1 MLRDLIIPVCILAV
15 IASVVLPLPPSLIDF
30 MLVGNVILALVL
42 LVSTLYISCPLKL
55 SSLPSILLLTTLYRL
70 ALNISTTRLI
80 LSTGSAGS
88 LIQAF
93 GEVVIQGK
101 VIVGLVIFLVITLI
115 QFIVI
120 AKGSERVAEV
130 SARFTLDALPGKQ
143 MSIDADVRSGL
154 IDVHTAKEKR
164 QNLQMESRF
173 YGALDG
179 AMKFVK
185 GDAIAGL
192 IITAINIT
200 GGFGIGILVNGMD
213 LSSAI
218 NQYTLL
224 TVGDGLLSQ
233 IPALL
238 NSLAAG
244 MIVTRVARGD
254 DNSLTREL
262 LSQVSQVRT
271 VLFLV
276 GIVSFILA
284 FLPGL
289 PALPFITLSLILIFN
304 GLLQKESSKA
314 DLESEAKNVE
324 SKIRVPEVLQIDF
337 GKDLAKKLVLDNEI
351 DSILEDVKSLIFN
364 QEGILL
370 KTPKCSVNKNLNNE
384 IAINIRGILVKKI
397 KLSDEDD
404 FSKTLIKK
412 LTQVILENSLEFIDD
427 AHTRRLLDNFEDEMH
442 ELINGLIPDVLKVTE
457 LTKVLKSLNEEK
469 ISIRNIDVILQAIA
483 EHGSGKVNQRA
494 LLEEVRVSLKRFIA
508 NEFSENFNISQ
519 ALALKPQIDLHF
531 AKAEKEGEEIDVVL
545 LSKLANE
552 IKKGSYKLLVVSK
565 SSRRILFECLSM
577 HSVSLPVVAY
587 EEIPENYK
595 LKIDFEFSEELS
607 KESYLEHISWKS
619 YQFLLYWLF

>member
-1 MLRDLIIPVCILAV
+1 MLRDLIIPICILAV

-42 LVSTLYISCPLKL
+42 LVSTLYISSPLKL

-80 LSTGSAGS
+80 LSTGSAGT

-192 IITAINIT
+192 IITAINIV

-213 LSSAI
+213 FGTAI

-244 MIVTRVARGD
+244 MIVTRVSRGD

-284 FLPGL
+284 LLPGL
-289 PALPFITLSLILIFN
+289 PAIPFLTLSSILILN
-304 GLLQKESSKA
+304 ALMQKDSSE
-314 DLESEAKNVE
+314 LEKENQNHNLE
-324 SKIRVPEVLQIDF
+324 SKIRVPEILQIDF
-337 GKDLAKKLVLDNEI
+337 GEEIAKKLIDNNQI
-351 DSILEDVKSLIFN
+351 DKVLEDIKSRVFSIN
-364 QEGILL
+364 GILL
-370 KTPKCSVNKNLNNE
+370 KTPKCNVNQELKNE
-384 IAINIRGILVKKI
+384 IEIKIRGILVKRI
-397 KLSDEDD
+397 KLNNKLEN
-404 FSKTLIKK
+404 FSLN
-412 LTQVILENSLEFIDD
+412 LTTKVIEVVIENSLEFIDD
-427 AHTRRLLDNFEDEMH
+427 GHTRRLLNNFEEEMH
-442 ELINGLIPDVLKVTE
+442 ELINSLIPDIIKVTE
-457 LTKVLKSLNEEK
+457 LTKILKNLNEEK
-469 ISIRNIDVILQAIA
+469 ISIRNIDVILQAIT
-483 EHGSGKVNQRA
+483 ESVNGKINPRI

-508 NEFSENFNISQ
+508 DNFGNGFKLEQ
-519 ALALKPQIDLHF
+519 VLTLKPQIDLHF
-531 AKAEKEGEEIDVVL
+531 AKAEREGIEIDVGL
-545 LSKLANE
+545 LLKLAKE
-552 IKKGSYKLLVVSK
+552 IKANSYNLVVVSK
-565 SSRRILFECLSM
+565 AARRLIFECLSM
-577 HSVSLPVVAY
+577 HSISIPVIAY
-587 EEIPENYK
+587 EEIPDNYQ
-595 LKIDFEFSEELS
+595 LNIINEFSEELQ
-607 KESYLEHISWKS
+607 ENAFLEH
-619 YQFLLYWLF
+619 LA